1 MRGSE
6 NSGEY
11 VLRITKVV
19 RDRGSM
25 VASNGPR
32 RAPGTSPQVTEL
44 TINGDHMSGTAT
56 TPESHQL
63 KIELTKAK

>member
-1 MRGSE
+1 VVGAGLDAGQRE
-6 NSGEY
+6 QR
-11 VLRITKVV
+11 RI
-19 RDRGSM
+19 RL
-25 VASNGPR
+25 A
-32 RAPGTSPQVTEL
+32 TEL

>member
-1 MRGSE
+1 
-6 NSGEY
+6 
-11 VLRITKVV
+11 LRITKVV
-19 RDRGSM
+19 LTFE
-25 VASNGPR
+25 
-32 RAPGTSPQVTEL
+32 TSPQVTEL

>member
-19 RDRGSM
+19 RDQEGLPQDRLTF
-25 VASNGPR
+25 
-32 RAPGTSPQVTEL
+32 GTSPQVTEL
-44 TINGDHMSGTAT
+44 TINGDHISGIAT